1 MECAGLSAD
10 ANVIF
15 RSENE
20 VAQRNSERARREQRT
35 VHAYPIPFGEASFSA
50 TDEVGQASEPTSID
64 YPGLQYQYPW
74 LNDHTLAT
82 IPTSLTLDRDTRAV
96 DRFFVNWTLYPRND
110 GLSLGHM
117 HTLQSL
123 YLSVPPESVLW
134 LAVRAMAFADI
145 RQCSTFGNEYHIKAR
160 RHYGKALTCM
170 RECVDDSREALDD
183 PVLAAVLL
191 IDDFEVLDS

>member
-20 VAQRNSERARREQRT
+20 VAQRNSERARREQRP
-35 VHAYPIPFGEASFSA
+35 VHAYPIPFDEAPFLA
-50 TDEVGQASEPTSID
+50 TDEVGQASEPTDID
-64 YPGLQYQYPW
+64 YPGLQHQYPW
-74 LNDHTLAT
+74 LNDRTLAS
-82 IPTSLTLDRDTRAV
+82 IPRSMITDLDTSAV

-117 HTLQSL
+117 HSLQAL

-145 RQCSTFGNEYHIKAR
+145 RRNSTSGMEYHIKAR
-160 RHYGKALTCM
+160 RHYGKALTRI
-170 RECVDDSREALDD
+170 RESVDGSREALDD
-183 PVLAAVLL
+183 SVLAAVLL
-191 IDDFEVLDS
+191 IDDFEVSDS